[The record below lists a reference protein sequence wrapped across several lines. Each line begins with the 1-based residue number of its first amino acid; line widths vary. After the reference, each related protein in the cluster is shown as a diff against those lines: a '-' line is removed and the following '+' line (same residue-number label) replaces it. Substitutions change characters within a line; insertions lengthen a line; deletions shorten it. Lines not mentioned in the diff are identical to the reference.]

1 MSPKSA
7 NSDSALK
14 LTYYWSTHRM
24 AMPGAAHYVPLSPLP
39 RSRSAGMRPSRRLDL
54 VRSALL
60 LAATAAFVACGQKA
74 AAPPQAETHFES
86 PGGKFIVD
94 FPGTWRGS
102 YSAVEH
108 ADTTNGSKFA
118 VEFIFQPD
126 AAWKADPH
134 TLMVVRIF
142 SKSAWDAL
150 AARPGGPGSVK
161 IAARGDEVFALS
173 LPPSNP
179 YKPGTPE
186 AARFDQLVLAVV
198 RDSVP
203 LRLTPK

>member
-1 MSPKSA
+1 
-7 NSDSALK
+7 
-14 LTYYWSTHRM
+14 
-24 AMPGAAHYVPLSPLP
+24 
-39 RSRSAGMRPSRRLDL
+39 MRPARRLDL
-54 VRSALL
+54 IRPALL
-60 LAATAAFVACGQKA
+60 VAVTAVLVACGEKA
-74 AAPPQAETHFES
+74 QPALTETHFES
-86 PGGKFIVD
+86 PGGKFSVN

-108 ADTTNGSKFA
+108 ADTANGARFA

-126 AAWKADPH
+126 PAWKVDPH

-142 SKSAWDAL
+142 PKSAWDAL
-150 AARPGGPGSVK
+150 AARPGPPIAVK
-161 IAARGDEVFALS
+161 ISARGDDVFTLS

-198 RDSVP
+198 QDSVP
-203 LRLTPK
+203 LRLIAK